1 MLDFGF
7 ASEHEARIELCKR
20 LRAQRLVQGLSQA
33 ELAERAGLS
42 VSTVKLIE
50 GKAQCTLENF
60 MRVVI
65 GLGLAGELQALFVFK
80 PQSIAQMEQAEQAQ
94 RVRAP
99 RKTRAPKPQASADA
113 PTQTVKSKP

>member
-1 MLDFGF
+1 MLDFEF
-7 ASEHEARIELCKR
+7 ASEQEARVELCQR
-20 LRAQRLVQGLSQA
+20 LRAQRLRQGLSQA

-42 VSTVKLIE
+42 VSTIKLIE

-65 GLGLAGELQALFVFK
+65 GLGLAGELEALFVFK
-80 PQSIAQMEQAEQAQ
+80 PKSIAQMEQAAQAN

-99 RKTRAPKPQASADA
+99 RRPRLPQPQAS
-113 PTQTVKSKP
+113 PSFHNPV